1 MGGEPNLEA
10 MAEHAAQAPSGL
22 RVRRGLL
29 IPDAELQVR
38 ASTPGGPGGQ
48 HANRTASKVTVSFAV
63 ETSAVLG
70 PRQRAVILERLGT
83 VVRASAAE
91 SRSQASNRD
100 RALERLAAKLND
112 ALTPAAR
119 RVATKPT
126 RSSARRRMDAKRRR
140 GDTKALRR
148 RPAGDD

>member
-1 MGGEPNLEA
+1 
-10 MAEHAAQAPSGL
+10 MAEHGAQAPSGL

-29 IPDAELQVR
+29 IPAAELQVR

-48 HANRTASKVTVSFAV
+48 HANRTASKVTVSFVV
-63 ETSAVLG
+63 EASTVLG
-70 PRQRAVILERLGT
+70 PRQRAAILDQLGP

-91 SRSQASNRD
+91 SRSQAANRE
-100 RALERLAAKLND
+100 RALERLAVKLND